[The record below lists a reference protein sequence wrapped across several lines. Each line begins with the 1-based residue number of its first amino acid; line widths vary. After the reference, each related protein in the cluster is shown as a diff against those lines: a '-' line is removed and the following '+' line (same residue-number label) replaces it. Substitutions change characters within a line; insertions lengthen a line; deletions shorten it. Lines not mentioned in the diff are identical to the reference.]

1 MQHVCRQVIFYCS
14 LFADC
19 AHVLVVSLMA
29 VENLIT
35 VLVILDLSLN
45 FEAKNFSLPVKSTFL
60 CLKYYSLTVRCHSC
74 EL

>member
-1 MQHVCRQVIFYCS
+1 MQHVCRQVLFYYS

-45 FEAKNFSLPVKSTFL
+45 FEAKNFSLPVKRTFL